1 MFHAIILIFLVTTL
15 FVTTIQTSSS
25 VSVYD
30 PVPGLDPSP
39 YYKFRIRDGTDEESD
54 WMEPFAFLTE
64 CTLEKYCNYFN
75 LENWTNTYINFEM
88 SENTLVEIEI
98 TKLFEIEQAIVKA
111 SVHPSAAAV
120 SCKLRKVGVLL
131 L

>member
-1 MFHAIILIFLVTTL
+1 MIHAIILIFLVTTL
-15 FVTTIQTSSS
+15 FATTIQTSSS

-54 WMEPFAFLTE
+54 WMESFAFLTE

-88 SENTLVEIEI
+88 SENSLVEIEI

-111 SVHPSAAAV
+111 SVHPSAAAI
-120 SCKLRKVGVLL
+120 SCKMRKVGELL
-131 L
+131 R

>member
-1 MFHAIILIFLVTTL
+1 MFHAIICIFLVTT
-15 FVTTIQTSSS
+15 FFATTIQTSSI

-54 WMEPFAFLTE
+54 WMESFAFLTE

-88 SENTLVEIEI
+88 SENSLVEIEI

-111 SVHPSAAAV
+111 SVHPSAAAI
-120 SCKLRKVGVLL
+120 SCKMRKVGELL
-131 L
+131 R

>member
-30 PVPGLDPSP
+30 PVPGLEPSP
-39 YYKFRIRDGTDEESD
+39 YYKFRIRDGPDEDSD

-88 SENTLVEIEI
+88 SENSLVEIEI

-111 SVHPSAAAV
+111 SVHPSAAAI
-120 SCKLRKVGVLL
+120 SCKMRKVGELL
-131 L
+131 R

>member
-15 FVTTIQTSSS
+15 FVITIQTSSS

-39 YYKFRIRDGTDEESD
+39 YYKFRIRDGTDEDSD
-54 WMEPFAFLTE
+54 WMESFAFLTE

-88 SENTLVEIEI
+88 SENSLVEIEI

-111 SVHPSAAAV
+111 SVHPSAAAI
-120 SCKLRKVGVLL
+120 SCKMRKVGELL
-131 L
+131 R

>member
-1 MFHAIILIFLVTTL
+1 MFHVFISIFLVTTL

-39 YYKFRIRDGTDEESD
+39 YYKFRIRDGTDEDSD
-54 WMEPFAFLTE
+54 WMESFAFLTE

-88 SENTLVEIEI
+88 SENSLVEIEI

-111 SVHPSAAAV
+111 SVHPSAAAI
-120 SCKLRKVGVLL
+120 SCKMRKVGELL
-131 L
+131 R